1 MIDGVDKV
9 FDQNG
14 GDNFKR
20 SVKSLKPGGKLIGF
34 GFYNA
39 FTGKGRKIPFD
50 FMKLQLWNI
59 LPNQKSTGF
68 YSIGG
73 MRKRHP
79 EWFKEDLH
87 LLFELLGKGSI
98 KPEIADHY
106 PLNKAIEAHKMIENA
121 TNAGKIIFDVS

>member
-9 FDQNG
+9 FDPNG

-34 GFYNA
+34 GLYNA
-39 FTGKGRKIPFD
+39 FR
-50 FMKLQLWNI
+50 
-59 LPNQKSTGF
+59 
-68 YSIGG
+68 
-73 MRKRHP
+73 
-79 EWFKEDLH
+79 
-87 LLFELLGKGSI
+87 GKGSI
-98 KPEIADHY
+98 KPEIAEHY